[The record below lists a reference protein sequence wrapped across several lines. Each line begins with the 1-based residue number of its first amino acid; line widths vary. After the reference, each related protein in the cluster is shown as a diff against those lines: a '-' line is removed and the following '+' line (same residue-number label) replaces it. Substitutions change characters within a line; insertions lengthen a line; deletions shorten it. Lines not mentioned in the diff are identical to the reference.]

1 MYLGEDGNMNFL
13 KNIKVKTKLLLA
25 FLILALLIAIVN
37 VIGDN
42 SLRTVYTNSS
52 KMYSENLQIVYMMSD
67 MNKNLSEIRADSFK
81 MAYQEIDSKRI
92 DAENDVKA
100 KRSKNYDYI
109 KMCEKFSMNS
119 SEKKMWEEY
128 KNKLQEYYAI
138 MQDIDDFSK
147 YHDYTSAQQEL
158 MNKATPARNAM
169 SEDLSK
175 LINLNLDYAKAS
187 NLKNKSLFSAA
198 NFTMIIL
205 LIAGVLFSISI
216 GLILSKD
223 INTPLLKIVDLA
235 QNMADF
241 DLTHEYHVTRKD
253 EFGKT
258 GGALAKAQENIKE
271 LVKQITGNSEDMTA
285 SSEELSATVEELSSK
300 TDEIGTAVDNIT
312 AAIQETSS
320 ASEEITASVEE
331 VDSSINELSQKAVEG
346 SNKAGNSKENA
357 ANAEKQGKDSVIQV
371 NNLYEEKKNN
381 MLKAIEDGKVVEN
394 IKVMADTIAS
404 IAEQTNLLALNAA
417 IEAARAGEQGKGFAV
432 VAEEVRKLAEQS
444 SEAVAGIGD
453 TITKVQNAFQN
464 LSSNGNAVLKF
475 INESVDP
482 QFKKFE
488 DVGKQYYDDSDFV
501 STMTEEIASMTKEL
515 TATVGQVSEAA
526 QETAGT
532 AEKSS
537 ESTETIKAS
546 INETIKAIKQVAE
559 TAQSQAELAQKLN
572 ERVQKFKI

>member
-1 MYLGEDGNMNFL
+1 MNFL
-13 KNIKVKTKLLLA
+13 KNIKVKTKLLST
-25 FLILALLIAIVN
+25 FLILTLLIAIVD
-37 VIGDN
+37 VVGSN
-42 SLRTVYTNSS
+42 SLRVVYTNSS
-52 KMYSENLQIVYMMSD
+52 KMYSDNLQIVYMMSD
-67 MNKNLSEIRADSFK
+67 MDRNLSEIRADCLK
-81 MAYQEIDSKRI
+81 MGYQEIDSKRI
-92 DAENDVKA
+92 DAENDIKI
-100 KRSKNYDYI
+100 KQSKIDNYI
-109 KMCEKFSMNS
+109 KMCEKFSMDS

-128 KNKLQEYYAI
+128 KNKLQEYYLI
-138 MQDIDDFSK
+138 IENVDNFSK
-147 YHDYTSAQQEL
+147 SHDYASAQQAL
-158 MNKATPARNAM
+158 MKQATPARNAM
-169 SEDLSK
+169 SKDLSK
-175 LINLNLDYAKAS
+175 LVNLNLDYAKAS
-187 NLKNKSLFSAA
+187 NLRNKSLFNAA
-198 NFTMIIL
+198 KFTMIIL

-223 INTPLLKIVDLA
+223 IYTPLLKIVDLA
-235 QNMADF
+235 QNMANF
-241 DLTHEYHVTRKD
+241 DLTHEYPVTRKD

-258 GGALAKAQENIKE
+258 GEALAKAQENIKE
-271 LVKQITGNSEDMTA
+271 LIKQITGNSEDMSA

-300 TDEIGTAVDNIT
+300 TDEIGAAVDNIT
-312 AAIQETSS
+312 ASIQGTSS

-331 VDSSINELSQKAVEG
+331 VDSSINELSQKAVDG
-346 SNKAGNSKENA
+346 SNKAGKSKENA
-357 ANAEKQGKDSVIQV
+357 ESAEKQGKDAVIQV
-371 NNLYEEKKNN
+371 NSLYEEKENN
-381 MLKAIEDGKVVEN
+381 MLKAIEDGKVVKN

-432 VAEEVRKLAEQS
+432 VAEEVRKLAEKS

-453 TITKVQNAFQN
+453 TILKVQNAFQN

-501 STMTEEIASMTKEL
+501 SAMTEEIASMTKEL

-526 QETAGT
+526 QETAET

-546 INETIKAIKQVAE
+546 IDETIKAIKQVAE

>member
-52 KMYSENLQIVYMMSD
+52 KMYSDNLQIVYMMSD
-67 MNKNLSEIRADSFK
+67 MDKNLSEIRADSFK

-235 QNMADF
+235 QNMANF

-312 AAIQETSS
+312 AAIQGTSS

-381 MLKAIEDGKVVEN
+381 MLKAIEDGKVVQN